1 MKGGVSPTHL
11 SVSSP
16 PFSANS
22 ENPGL
27 SNMNIMQFDGNVS
40 ISESE
45 SLKTKDALNLPIV
58 ATYNVRSLFPKVC
71 NFRTD
76 MLERN
81 ISVSFVSEIW
91 QRSDKKEHNLEIE
104 KMLEEDGLKYIST
117 ARKANARGI
126 SYGGAALIVD
136 LEKYSCEKL
145 NISVPQNIEA
155 VWGLLKPRA
164 GSAQFKKI
172 IACSFYSPPN
182 KRSNSK
188 MADHLV
194 TTLHMLNA
202 KYPDSGIILGADKN
216 KMDIR
221 PLLNCGLK
229 LRQVVDK
236 NTRQNS
242 ILSII
247 IMNTFKYYKIS
258 ADADGG
264 PRSRVRT
271 AGHSAQPPIDVS
283 GNFSAH
289 VSAE

>member
-27 SNMNIMQFDGNVS
+27 PNMTIMQFDGNVS

-104 KMLEEDGLKYIST
+104 KMLEQDGLKYIST

-194 TTLHMLNA
+194 STMHMLNS
-202 KYPDSGIILGADKN
+202 KYPDSGIILGADK
-216 KMDIR
+216 K
-221 PLLNCGLK
+221 
-229 LRQVVDK
+229 
-236 NTRQNS
+236 
-242 ILSII
+242 
-247 IMNTFKYYKIS
+247 
-258 ADADGG
+258 
-264 PRSRVRT
+264 
-271 AGHSAQPPIDVS
+271 
-283 GNFSAH
+283 
-289 VSAE
+289 